1 MCVVSCASCC
11 RVFLCKLVYGICCL
25 CARYRWSWFG
35 VFVVGWLFV
44 VVGVG
49 VGRVVI
55 GACCC
60 VCLLFDLFAL
70 SDRC

>member
-1 MCVVSCASCC
+1 M
-11 RVFLCKLVYGICCL
+11 
-25 CARYRWSWFG
+25 
-35 VFVVGWLFV
+35 FVVGWLLFV

-60 VCLLFDLFAL
+60 VCLLFGLFAINEM
-70 SDRC
+70 C

>member
-1 MCVVSCASCC
+1 M
-11 RVFLCKLVYGICCL
+11 
-25 CARYRWSWFG
+25 
-35 VFVVGWLFV
+35 FVVGWLLFV

-60 VCLLFDLFAL
+60 VYVFFVLFAVN
-70 SDRC
+70 DMC

>member
-1 MCVVSCASCC
+1 M
-11 RVFLCKLVYGICCL
+11 L
-25 CARYRWSWFG
+25 
-35 VFVVGWLFV
+35 VVGWLLLV

-60 VCLLFDLFAL
+60 VRVLFVLFAVNGM
-70 SDRC
+70 C